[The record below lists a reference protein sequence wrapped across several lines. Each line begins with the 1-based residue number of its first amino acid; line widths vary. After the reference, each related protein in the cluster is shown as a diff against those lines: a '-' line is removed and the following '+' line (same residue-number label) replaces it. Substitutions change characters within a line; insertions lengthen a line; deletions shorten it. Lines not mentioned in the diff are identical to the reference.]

1 MAPSAT
7 AVQSKIKRPPGIQTS
22 GINGIHSSTSSPS
35 PSMSAGRLPPGA
47 KYPTNGVTSNGVG
60 NGSRS
65 AKDRIR
71 RDGPPQLLGRGQRNN
86 SVGLRSASIVGESA
100 AAAISEQPYSE
111 FVRYPKERKLT
122 SIKSNQTNTF
132 SRSFEDIRLVSSF
145 ISIQPIFALIN
156 KRVVSHTR
164 LL

>member
-22 GINGIHSSTSSPS
+22 GINGINSRTSSPS

-47 KYPTNGVTSNGVG
+47 KYPINATTTTSNGIS

-65 AKDRIR
+65 AKDRTR

-86 SVGLRSASIVGESA
+86 SVGLRSASIAGESTA
-100 AAAISEQPYSE
+100 APISEQPYGE
-111 FVRYPKERKLT
+111 
-122 SIKSNQTNTF
+122 
-132 SRSFEDIRLVSSF
+132 SRAYFGRCQLNISSQIR
-145 ISIQPIFALIN
+145 
-156 KRVVSHTR
+156 
-164 LL
+164 